1 MLGNIIGGFIV
12 ILVGVT
18 LAPTVANEVA
28 GAQANTNITGA
39 SSTILGL
46 TTLFYNLSI
55 ASTAIGIAAQ
65 GLTSQPLYEEIH
77 IDSAEYRLKSLRG
90 QDRSVNHKNNALEI
104 DKAYFTFSIEDE
116 SKIYNPNSDN
126 KMKSE
131 INNECEKFR
140 INVNSNLINT

>member
-18 LAPTVANEVA
+18 LAPTIADEVA
-28 GAQANTNITGA
+28 GAQASGNITGA

-65 GLTSQPLYEEIH
+65 GL
-77 IDSAEYRLKSLRG
+77 
-90 QDRSVNHKNNALEI
+90 KNSGL
-104 DKAYFTFSIEDE
+104 
-116 SKIYNPNSDN
+116 
-126 KMKSE
+126 M
-131 INNECEKFR
+131 
-140 INVNSNLINT
+140 